1 MASFWT
7 KLVDVIT
14 PWDRGGERKRREE
27 EAARKAQERIVR
39 PTPQPNIQIQRPQ
52 RTIGG
57 QEFSLGVQPDRQ
69 VSVPTTPT
77 VQRQDYD
84 NGLINRPK
92 QSLWDKIKD
101 QFDANTE
108 ADQYRRQ
115 EKLIESVVKRGAD
128 RKTVE
133 TVMALNPELR
143 RESVR
148 QNNIVP
154 SVANF
159 IRDSVVSVGRG
170 VRAITSN
177 PIESGR
183 EELARLTGNKEA
195 ERAARY
201 RRDKAMYG
209 KEIAD
214 RLAAG
219 GKVTGWETLEGI
231 GNTISVLPA
240 VKGAQLVTQ
249 GVRETARTGA
259 FRPLLRRGLEGLD
272 EAFLGV
278 RDLLRRPQNARN
290 LDGLKQAAD
299 EVAGIN
305 VLTPD
310 QLDDLTRR
318 TNIPVRRPVDIR
330 IPIDEGVEIPV
341 RNLTPQGDIIR
352 EVGGDSPRVT
362 SVPTREEIQQARFR
376 NQPFGR
382 PDERIEGVTPRSPEA
397 PYRLDTEVAT
407 SIQNKLIDDYAD
419 MLRDMGEGNG
429 VDILPDGRRVSNNF
443 RFGDTKGKRMTKA
456 AWREEAERQLRN
468 GEAEPSIQRAF
479 NDASDPEVQSMLARG
494 EQPDVDPGRPISV
507 KQVDSI
513 PVREVTDIPVDD
525 EVGVGSVRPTKVVDR
540 TAEKTEAAARQ
551 QAQTAPPKI
560 VGFTEDGTPI
570 YDRQLWFETSPD
582 GTTRVKTSTKASSST
597 DASRS
602 SSDDMSRIYREIV
615 DSLRE
620 NQKAYRS
627 EKKLRKAEFGRRQA
641 AKQRLYDEYRAQ
653 GMSAQEAKKAAD
665 KALGGAYTKVHSTT
679 PNVSEETVNFL
690 LDKTKTDQNTQ
701 NAFSRWLDPNHTES
715 LRDWE
720 IRRIRQFFN
729 KHVGEDAAQAIEE
742 FIVDAELV
750 GDRSIPAK
758 VADFMTSVIAS
769 GDISAVGRQGLSGW
783 INHPRMSKQAWNEA
797 LKSLRSNGYEEY
809 VTKLKNDPNV
819 AFIEQYG
826 GEHGKFLSLTDKADE
841 ARAASD
847 LVDKTPGL
855 NKVVGVSNRHYN
867 TYLDELRL
875 QQKTAIINKYGGQEG
890 FLKAAEAAS
899 PGNPEKWIET
909 WFKVIDRQSGRGS
922 LGKAGAITAGDVQVL
937 FSARNLASKF
947 QRLTAPLQLGLLKT
961 NPQAYMYQLR
971 ETAAQAAVTIA
982 ALAALKESGLVDIE
996 NGKIKV
1002 GKTRIDITGGF
1013 ATMIK
1018 ALNDVRKGFMGQ
1030 LDRRTGTDA
1039 AIDYLRNQF
1048 SPLLST
1054 LGRLG
1059 DMKFGTGKDKYGNEL
1074 DAKWWLD
1081 AAPLPAVAQ
1090 TAVDSA
1096 FEGEGLFDIARNVFL
1111 DAVGLS
1117 TNTYMSA
1124 DDKDQAARA
1133 ETADVVGAELTR
1145 LRDSGLLND
1154 QMISTMSDS
1163 LQKVFAEGKTPT
1175 EKELGQIKDALV
1187 KGVGTGIG
1195 ADSDTAYRERGDYEK
1210 DLAVLQLKKQIL
1222 EADPTTKPS
1231 SLKNLD
1237 VQIKRSQVL
1246 LENDIPY
1253 ELFNL
1258 YQNTGLEEWR
1268 DLAETNPQLY
1278 QQLWE
1283 LDELFTK
1290 AGGSYGRGDPTKQKY
1305 YAKKSGG
1312 GSGGGSR
1319 SMTAKFYGGLSNV
1332 PERKAYAQ
1340 TALSKGGTDIPVIRR
1355 VRPNIVHRIGRG

>member
-27 EAARKAQERIVR
+27 EALRRAQQPKVVR

-52 RTIGG
+52 MTIGG
-57 QEFSLGVQPDRQ
+57 QEFNLGIQPDRQ
-69 VSVPTTPT
+69 VSVPRQTQT

-115 EKLIESVVKRGAD
+115 EKFLNTVEKAGID
-128 RKTVE
+128 RKVAE
-133 TVMALNPELR
+133 RELAARPELR
-143 RESVR
+143 HELVR
-148 QNNIVP
+148 QNNFVP

-159 IRDSVVSVGRG
+159 IKDSVVGVGRG
-170 VRAITSN
+170 VRAVASN

-219 GKVTGWETLEGI
+219 GKVTGWETLEGVA
-231 GNTISVLPA
+231 NTLSVLPA
-240 VKGAQLVTQ
+240 VKGAQLITQ
-249 GVRETARTGA
+249 GARETARTRA
-259 FRPLLRRGLEGLD
+259 LRPLLRKGLEGLD

-290 LDGLKQAAD
+290 LDEL
-299 EVAGIN
+299 AGIN

-318 TNIPVRRPVDIR
+318 TDIPVRRPVDIR
-330 IPIDEGVEIPV
+330 IPIDEGVEVPV

-376 NQPFGR
+376 NQNFGGA
-382 PDERIEGVTPRSPEA
+382 DQRIEGITGP
-397 PYRLDTEVAT
+397 
-407 SIQNKLIDDYAD
+407 
-419 MLRDMGEGNG
+419 
-429 VDILPDGRRVSNNF
+429 VS
-443 RFGDTKGKRMTKA
+443 RQEYTTKA
-456 AWREEAERQLRN
+456 EIAAERQALD
-468 GEAEPSIQRAF
+468 EALANKEINKTQHKKANKDLDDMEKALDGRKI
-479 NDASDPEVQSMLARG
+479 EVQ
-494 EQPDVDPGRPISV
+494 EE
-507 KQVDSI
+507 KTI

-551 QAQTAPPKI
+551 QAQTTPPAVARETILTTTPEVAPR
-560 VGFTEDGTPI
+560 VDTP
-570 YDRQLWFETSPD
+570 LSP
-582 GTTRVKTSTKASSST
+582 TQT
-597 DASRS
+597 
-602 SSDDMSRIYREIV
+602 DDMGRIYREIV

-620 NQKAYRS
+620 NQRAYRD

-701 NAFSRWLDPNHTES
+701 NAFSRWLDPNRTES

-720 IRRIRQFFN
+720 RSRIRKFFN
-729 KHVGEDAAQAIEE
+729 QHVGEDAAQAIEE
-742 FIVDAELV
+742 AIVDAEQL

-758 VADFMTSVIAS
+758 VADFMTSAIAA

-783 INHPRMSKQAWNEA
+783 INHPRMSKQAWNDA
-797 LKSLRSNGYEEY
+797 LGAL
-809 VTKLKNDPNV
+809 LDPKKEQ
-819 AFIEQYG
+819 AFIAKLVDDPDTAFIQEYMG
-826 GEHGKFLSLTDKADE
+826 GKYLSLSDVADE
-841 ARAASD
+841 ARGGNTTNKAIAWY
-847 LVDKTPGL
+847 VDP
-855 NKVVGVSNRHYN
+855 SNRHYN
-867 TYLDELRL
+867 TYLDSLRH
-875 QQKTAIINKYGGQEG
+875 QQKKAIIAKYGGQEG
-890 FLKAAEAAS
+890 FLKAAQAA
-899 PGNPEKWIET
+899 NPENPKKWMEA
-909 WFKVIDRQSGRGS
+909 WNKVIDRQSGRGS

-971 ETAAQAAVTIA
+971 ETAAQAGATIA

-1002 GKTRIDITGGF
+1002 GKTRIDISGGF
-1013 ATMIK
+1013 ATMVK
-1018 ALNDVRKGFMGQ
+1018 ALNDVRKGLMGQ

-1090 TAVDSA
+1090 TVVDSVS
-1096 FEGEGLFDIARNVFL
+1096 EGEGLFDVARNVFL
-1111 DAVGLS
+1111 DAVGLN

-1124 DDKDQAARA
+1124 DDKDQAERA

-1163 LQKVFAEGKTPT
+1163 F
-1175 EKELGQIKDALV
+1175 GQ
-1187 KGVGTGIG
+1187 GRRYW
-1195 ADSDTAYRERGDYEK
+1195 YR
-1210 DLAVLQLKKQIL
+1210 
-1222 EADPTTKPS
+1222 
-1231 SLKNLD
+1231 
-1237 VQIKRSQVL
+1237 
-1246 LENDIPY
+1246 
-1253 ELFNL
+1253 
-1258 YQNTGLEEWR
+1258 
-1268 DLAETNPQLY
+1268 
-1278 QQLWE
+1278 
-1283 LDELFTK
+1283 
-1290 AGGSYGRGDPTKQKY
+1290 
-1305 YAKKSGG
+1305 
-1312 GSGGGSR
+1312 SR
-1319 SMTAKFYGGLSNV
+1319 QRHGLS
-1332 PERKAYAQ
+1332 
-1340 TALSKGGTDIPVIRR
+1340 
-1355 VRPNIVHRIGRG
+1355 